1 MFYSR
6 TGWDAGEQRA
16 FELVKIANYLIR
28 VHAFR
33 EPTGLWDMRKIAWV
47 IFLALAA
54 RLLLTLFCAK
64 QADTL
69 QPDE

>member
-28 VHAFR
+28 VHAVARTNGALGHAQNRLGDFSRARCPAATDFVLR
-33 EPTGLWDMRKIAWV
+33 EASRY
-47 IFLALAA
+47 FAA
-54 RLLLTLFCAK
+54 G
-64 QADTL
+64 
-69 QPDE
+69 